1 MIHYISSEHLTIDRV
16 EEILASSASD
26 ATKELQLKRMPQAW
40 NVFRT
45 QILPPMRRVEVNIY
59 YNQDMVVEVHTFIE
73 KPKPAP
79 QPKPAPRREC
89 CCGQVVEDD
98 IIGIIVDMG
107 GHDDY

>member
-1 MIHYISSEHLTIDRV
+1 
-16 EEILASSASD
+16 
-26 ATKELQLKRMPQAW
+26 
-40 NVFRT
+40 
-45 QILPPMRRVEVNIY
+45 
-59 YNQDMVVEVHTFIE
+59 MVVEVHTFIE
-73 KPKPAP
+73 KPKAAL

>member
-1 MIHYISSEHLTIDRV
+1 
-16 EEILASSASD
+16 
-26 ATKELQLKRMPQAW
+26 
-40 NVFRT
+40 
-45 QILPPMRRVEVNIY
+45 
-59 YNQDMVVEVHTFIE
+59 MVVEVNTFIE

-89 CCGQVVEDD
+89 CCGQVVKDD